1 MRRLILIVGGS
12 ELVLFIATR
21 LILAHWSGYEW
32 QSELLR
38 TVCRAGEAFVLWYFF
53 RAIIFSGVP
62 NRKGI
67 QHPLFIAAVGALLAV
82 PLLIGNWY
90 LMGPVTKFVFAAT
103 SIVVG
108 IHEEFLFRG
117 IMQNLVARRFGMLSS
132 IGITSAVMTV
142 WHVGAIPLNI
152 FNYSQVLIVSCVLG
166 LIYARTQSIWVVVIL
181 HALYDALWPLTPVL
195 AEPLSRYWGTV
206 LLVIALIFTWLW
218 VRRES

>member
-1 MRRLILIVGGS
+1 
-12 ELVLFIATR
+12 
-21 LILAHWSGYEW
+21 
-32 QSELLR
+32 
-38 TVCRAGEAFVLWYFF
+38 
-53 RAIIFSGVP
+53 
-62 NRKGI
+62 
-67 QHPLFIAAVGALLAV
+67 
-82 PLLIGNWY
+82 
-90 LMGPVTKFVFAAT
+90 
-103 SIVVG
+103 
-108 IHEEFLFRG
+108 
-117 IMQNLVARRFGMLSS
+117 
-132 IGITSAVMTV
+132 MTV